1 MEVSQKHLGIP
12 RALIPWYPIIDQE
25 HCTGCM
31 ICVKACKHNVFAMD
45 TDRPIVANP
54 YECVVFCQSCEYVCE
69 VGAISH
75 PPKEAAKQVIRELRR
90 QYPPS

>member
-75 PPKEAAKQVIRELRR
+75 PPKEAVKQVIRELRR